1 MVLCAHQGQ
10 VALIPL
16 AHLHIR
22 PRPLVPM
29 TQYSGQVSVTQD
41 QCNIVAFNFINVYMD
56 SNRRG
61 FKGGGAWEAQP
72 LPLIFGQ
79 MSSFLM

>member
-1 MVLCAHQGQ
+1 MVLCVHQGQ

-56 SNRRG
+56 SYMRG
-61 FKGGGAWEAQP
+61 FRGGGHVRHNP
-72 LPLIFGQ
+72 SLL
-79 MSSFLM
+79 FLAKFRVS